1 MTLEGHSH
9 AITVTQFSPD
19 GSNLMSASR
28 DRTIRVWDPST
39 GAQLYTLE
47 GHSASVVAVCFS
59 PDGSRLAS
67 VSEDKKVILWHAST
81 GVRLHTLEGHSDSVD
96 AVCFSPD
103 GSRLASASRDRTI
116 RVWDLS
122 TKLSPELFKAKSQM
136 SDLWSSA
143 DGSLDE
149 TKAGRIRLTSAP
161 ESLPTDDM
169 KNQYLEVRGKWIF
182 RCAQNMIWL
191 PSEHRPLNDAI
202 AINGAIM
209 TFDNASG
216 RLSVWEVSN

>member
-19 GSNLMSASR
+19 GSNLASVSR

-39 GAQLYTLE
+39 GAQLYTLK
-47 GHSASVVAVCFS
+47 GHSASVV
-59 PDGSRLAS
+59 
-67 VSEDKKVILWHAST
+67 
-81 GVRLHTLEGHSDSVD
+81 

-182 RCAQNMIWL
+182 RYAQNMIWL